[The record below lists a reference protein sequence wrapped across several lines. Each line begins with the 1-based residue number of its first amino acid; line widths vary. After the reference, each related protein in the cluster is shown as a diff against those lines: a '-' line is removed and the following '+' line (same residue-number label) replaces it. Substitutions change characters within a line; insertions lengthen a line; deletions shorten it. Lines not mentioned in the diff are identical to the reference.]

1 MDNTIIVP
9 SRLRYKS
16 APTVNQQVSVSV
28 DSKTN
33 EITEYDRIASVNLAT
48 LYDDERQAST
58 TFRPTF
64 KVAPLYENA
73 YTGTTEYIPF
83 LNNLYYADAER
94 SLLSGIWKGYPQY
107 YEFEFFRPNISD
119 QHIPYV
125 SRSAY
130 TYNWTY
136 YLTLPVE
143 NNYTQQLFWTNGT
156 DEVNWLAGDGIP
168 FIVNLRSFNGT
179 DFISCECI
187 AEHNLQIGDYVE
199 FNFSY
204 GNQKLFQVNSL
215 GDGTFASETYIF
227 NLFNVGYTGNTFTNN
242 RKGVFKKILD
252 ISNSAETKSTYYIKM
267 HKVITNVNDL
277 VVTKTGF
284 EELPFSSN
292 KKFEFSSLTPNNISR
307 ISQKNA
313 SQTYTFTMNYDLDI
327 KNLLDNQ
334 KRPLNEIFLTII
346 NKGYSGYFNKPN
358 QGTGVKQGWQFNIT
372 QQNNLYWDESN
383 LKSNTNIG
391 FSSYTLTSG
400 STETFYYNLDFKSGD
415 TICGDWCE
423 WNNVTQTERII
434 SPYYQKIKYNQD
446 VFKSSDLPTTNPN
459 GYYYQPHIG
468 MKIRQF
474 SNYVETGS
482 IENADNVPF
491 WSYYSNNYREFFWRD
506 LYTYGFIDEV
516 GNGVDY
522 PFVNSAHYPYI
533 NSFFRVIPEGA
544 QFSPIQGFSLNT
556 ETVVTKPIIDEC
568 E

>member
-1 MDNTIIVP
+1 
-9 SRLRYKS
+9 
-16 APTVNQQVSVSV
+16 
-28 DSKTN
+28 
-33 EITEYDRIASVNLAT
+33 
-48 LYDDERQAST
+48 
-58 TFRPTF
+58 
-64 KVAPLYENA
+64 
-73 YTGTTEYIPF
+73 
-83 LNNLYYADAER
+83 
-94 SLLSGIWKGYPQY
+94 
-107 YEFEFFRPNISD
+107 
-119 QHIPYV
+119 
-125 SRSAY
+125 
-130 TYNWTY
+130 
-136 YLTLPVE
+136 
-143 NNYTQQLFWTNGT
+143 LFWTNGT

-179 DFISCECI
+179 DFISCKCI

-199 FNFSY
+199 FNFGY
-204 GNQKLFQVNSL
+204 GNQKLFQVNFL

-252 ISNSAETKSTYYIKM
+252 ISNSAETKSTYYINM

-277 VVTKTGF
+277 VVPITGF

-446 VFKSSDLPTTNPN
+446 VFKSSDVPTTNPN

-556 ETVVTKPIIDEC
+556 ETLVTKPIIDEC

>member
-16 APTVNQQVSVSV
+16 APTVDQQVSVSV

-48 LYDDERQAST
+48 LFDDERQAST

-73 YTGTTEYIPF
+73 YTGTTEYVPF
-83 LNNLYYADAER
+83 LNNLYYVDAER

-179 DFISCECI
+179 DFISCKCI

-199 FNFSY
+199 FNFGY
-204 GNQKLFQVNSL
+204 GNQKLFQVNFL

-446 VFKSSDLPTTNPN
+446 VFKSSDVPTTNPN

-474 SNYVETGS
+474 SNYVETGL

-556 ETVVTKPIIDEC
+556 ETLVTKPIIDEC